1 MYYSD
6 VNIQACFCQAVLNTR
21 AIMFPLVRM
30 IAHSALHPAFGEDER
45 NRPLLENATG
55 NELPLSVIL
64 SCYYL

>member
-21 AIMFPLVRM
+21 AIMFPLVLM

-45 NRPLLENATG
+45 N
-55 NELPLSVIL
+55 
-64 SCYYL
+64 